1 MNSYL
6 QGQVRNM
13 IAIAGTFLQSCEM
26 SVKQDDGKISKEE
39 RKQLAA
45 IDTATKKFIRSLEK
59 IK

>member
-26 SVKQDDGKISKEE
+26 AARQDDGAISKDE
-39 RKQLAA
+39 RKQLEK
-45 IDTATKKFIRSLEK
+45 IDTATKKFISALQK